1 MPCTYQS
8 LKWVTRFNCH
18 LVTCLITYLVT
29 CVFILIDLLANS
41 SIYLIACSFLLGLII
56 GSFLNVVIYRLP
68 IMMERDFREQAEW
81 FLKQNKSENSPP
93 ETEEKEQDK
102 KDAFNLILPNSTCP
116 HCKHEIKAIENIPVI
131 SFLVLKGKCSACK
144 HPISWRYP
152 AIELLTAFVSA
163 ILAWHFGFSW
173 ALLASLVF
181 SYAMIAQAFIDWDT
195 QYLLDD
201 ISYPILWIGL
211 LANTQGIFTS
221 IDDAVL
227 GAVIGYLSLW
237 SVFWTYKLITGKEGM
252 GHGDFK
258 LMAVFGAWMGW
269 QYLPLIILLSSVV
282 GSILG
287 AIIIFSNK
295 NNPTDKP
302 ISFGPYLAIA
312 GWISLL
318 WGDAIIQSYLG
329 LMSV

>member
-1 MPCTYQS
+1 
-8 LKWVTRFNCH
+8 
-18 LVTCLITYLVT
+18 
-29 CVFILIDLLANS
+29 
-41 SIYLIACSFLLGLII
+41 
-56 GSFLNVVIYRLP
+56 
-68 IMMERDFREQAEW
+68 MMEKDFREQAEW
-81 FLKQNKSENSPP
+81 FLNQNPGESSQANSENN
-93 ETEEKEQDK
+93 KEI
-102 KDAFNLILPNSTCP
+102 FNLILPNSTCP
-116 HCKHEIKAIENIPVI
+116 HCQHEIKVIENIPVI
-131 SFLVLKGKCSACK
+131 SFLVLRGKCSSCK
-144 HPISWRYP
+144 QPISWRYP
-152 AIELLTAFVSA
+152 AIEILTAVISA
-163 ILAWHFGFSW
+163 VLAWHFGFSW
-173 ALLASLVF
+173 ALLAALVF

-201 ISYPILWIGL
+201 ISYPLLWLGL
-211 LANTQGIFTS
+211 LANTLGVFTTLEN
-221 IDDAVL
+221 AVF

-282 GSILG
+282 GSIIG

-295 NNPTDKP
+295 NNSVDKP